1 MVFDINVRYGEGVE
15 PSLCQ
20 DLIDTAKSQELLEL
34 SNNSTPR
41 VAYNSIGLMVVHV
54 GIDMTIDK
62 YHVDNI
68 FIVSIELDEEE
79 FYHKELQYSFYI
91 NFIIALYK
99 RNVIG
104 KYIVKTQVAD
114 VFKIFGSYPVG
125 IKDVDINKETINW
138 VVDQMLYRID
148 TNRDYDI
155 IDTIFENMSAKQ
167 FNDIKD
173 ELYNVIMRK
182 KEDFD
187 KLTDLWV
194 LYPNRFMSDEF
205 RFKYMHYCN
214 KFAIEANDDTTIGL

>member
-1 MVFDINVRYGEGVE
+1 MVFDINVRYGEGIE